1 MMAQGALFP
10 ARTRETL
17 CTIEI
22 EDSAAWLHA
31 HVALDAH
38 GDIQPGDEVIVHGP
52 PIRTRFGDKLVL
64 RRTATIK
71 RAGLVQRMLA
81 RWSGMFLLTELY
93 EVSFTPRRLA
103 P

>member
-1 MMAQGALFP
+1 MS
-10 ARTRETL
+10 ARTLFAPRTRQTL

-22 EDSAAWLHA
+22 EDSASWLHA

-38 GDIQPGDEVIVHGP
+38 DDLQPGDEVRVHGP
-52 PIRTRFGDKLVL
+52 PIRTRFGDKIVL

-71 RAGLVQRMLA
+71 RAGLLRRMLT